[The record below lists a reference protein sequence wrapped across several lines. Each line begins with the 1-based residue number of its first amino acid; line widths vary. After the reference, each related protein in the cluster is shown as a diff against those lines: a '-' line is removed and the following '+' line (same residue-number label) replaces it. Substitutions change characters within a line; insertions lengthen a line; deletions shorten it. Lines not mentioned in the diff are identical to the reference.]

1 MQERWVGSLSQEDP
15 LEKEMAIHS
24 SGLAWEMPWTE
35 EPGGLH
41 SMGSKELEMTEHT
54 HAWWR
59 HREKSVFEVL
69 SGSEGFPGG
78 SEAKASACIVG
89 DLGSIPGS
97 GRSPGGGNGNTL
109 QYSCLENPMDGGTWW
124 ATSPWGRKRV

>member
-1 MQERWVGSLSQEDP
+1 
-15 LEKEMAIHS
+15 MATHS

-69 SGSEGFPGG
+69 SVSLGFPGG
-78 SEAKASACIVG
+78 SDSKESAFDVG
-89 DLGSIPGS
+89 DLGSIPGL
-97 GRSPGGGNGNTL
+97 GRSPGGWHSNL
-109 QYSCLENPMDGGTWW
+109 L
-124 ATSPWGRKRV
+124 